1 MNSLRNACWCLLL
14 FLLVGT
20 IGCDSKA
27 PTKTNTEINTTPSVA
42 FTDTPS
48 MQTMKKEENIGGTI
62 STGSIAN
69 SAITS
74 SNPSAASLGIV
85 AAKGSKTYFDKLN
98 NVSLQYPE
106 NWIPDYNKYVAF
118 KINSP
123 QENEKDSIQENFFY
137 AVVEEN
143 PPTKQVIQQQPA
155 PTILTIDQMA
165 LKMQKEL
172 TIESENRK
180 ECKVLSA
187 HKFVLNGV
195 PAYELISTGIIKGIA
210 MKYRIIAM
218 KLGTKQYYLYFS
230 AEQNNY
236 DRYQQEA
243 NMIFNSFLV
252 K

>member
-1 MNSLRNACWCLLL
+1 MNILKNACWSLLICLII
-14 FLLVGT
+14 GS
-20 IGCDSKA
+20 IGCDSKES
-27 PTKTNTEINTTPSVA
+27 TSKNTEANANSSTAI
-42 FTDTPS
+42 TDTPS
-48 MQTMKKEENIGGTI
+48 VQTMKKEENIGGTV
-62 STGSIAN
+62 STGIIAN
-69 SAITS
+69 SATTS
-74 SNPSAASLGIV
+74 SNSSAASLGIV
-85 AAKGSKTYFDKLN
+85 TAKGSKTYFDKLN

-195 PAYELISTGIIKGIA
+195 PAYELTSTGIIKGIA

-230 AEQNNY
+230 AEQNNF

>member
-1 MNSLRNACWCLLL
+1 MNTLKNTGWYLILWLSLSN
-14 FLLVGT
+14 
-20 IGCDSKA
+20 IGCHSAEPENKPSSA
-27 PTKTNTEINTTPSVA
+27 NTPPTHSVS
-42 FTDTPS
+42 DTVS
-48 MQTMKKEENIGGTI
+48 LETMKDSAMQVK
-62 STGSIAN
+62 GSIVSN
-69 SAITS
+69 NTVTTTS
-74 SNPSAASLGIV
+74 TDKSLPIAPV
-85 AAKGSKTYFDKLN
+85 TVLAKGSKTYFDKVN

-165 LKMQKEL
+165 TKMQREL
-172 TIESENRK
+172 TMESENRK
-180 ECKVLSA
+180 QCKVVSS

-195 PAYELISTGIIKGIA
+195 PAYEFISTGIIKGIA

>member
-1 MNSLRNACWCLLL
+1 MNTLKNVSCCLLL
-14 FLLVGT
+14 FLIFAT
-20 IGCDSKA
+20 IGCDSKVS
-27 PTKTNTEINTTPSVA
+27 TKKNTDINTTPSDA
-42 FTDTPS
+42 FTDTS
-48 MQTMKKEENIGGTI
+48 SSQKVKMEENKGGTVT
-62 STGSIAN
+62 TGITANTAVTPSKPSVTSPSIV
-69 SAITS
+69 T
-74 SNPSAASLGIV
+74 
-85 AAKGSKTYFDKLN
+85 AKGSKTYFDKLN

-123 QENEKDSIQENFFY
+123 QENEKDSLQENFFY

-180 ECKVLSA
+180 QCKVLSA

-243 NMIFNSFLV
+243 DMIFNSFLV

>member
-1 MNSLRNACWCLLL
+1 MNILKNACW
-14 FLLVGT
+14 FLLIYFIIGT
-20 IGCDSKA
+20 LGCDSKDSNA
-27 PTKTNTEINTTPSVA
+27 KNTEANDNSSGAII
-42 FTDTPS
+42 DTHSP
-48 MQTMKKEENIGGTI
+48 QTMKMEETI
-62 STGSIAN
+62 VGAGST
-69 SAITS
+69 T
-74 SNPSAASLGIV
+74 SNPNTATPSAKASVATTGIV
-85 AAKGSKTYFDKLN
+85 MAKGSKTYFDKLN

-165 LKMQKEL
+165 IKMQKEL

-230 AEQNNY
+230 AEQNNF
-236 DRYQQEA
+236 DRYQAEA